1 MANEEFIV
9 TSRSKQGVSPTRRIA
24 FRMAESFFRRWP
36 LYVLPVL
43 LLVGV
48 GVALARKTVAKY
60 QSTGVISVVSNPL
73 LGDLSSI
80 QVSGGN
86 NFQTPAGRTAQ
97 TMNELLGTDGFI
109 QDVANRAGFK
119 GALASGAVTIA
130 DLRAHVYATAN
141 GYQLLQ
147 VVASWPTAL
156 GSEQIA
162 KATID
167 GYTSYALQSQVA
179 KTKDASTFWAARAA
193 AYQTKVSQ
201 AQRALQDFVKA
212 NPPPAVG
219 TRNESK
225 QIQITT
231 LTAAIDQAQTQE
243 TNAQTQKES
252 ADLTTQELSTAAG
265 QGLQVVDAP
274 KVAGAPE
281 SARRKQIL
289 TVAIFFV
296 LGLLLAGSMLSLSTL
311 LDRSVR
317 SAEDILGATGLVVI
331 ATVPSIA
338 VLRKRR
344 AGQTKRRS
352 SRKEALTV

>member
-48 GVALARKTVAKY
+48 GVARARKTVPKY
-60 QSTGVISVVSNPL
+60 QSTGVISVVNNPL

-80 QVSGGN
+80 QVSGAN
-86 NFQTPAGRTAQ
+86 NFETPAGRTAR

-119 GALASGAVTIA
+119 DALATGAVTIA
-130 DLRAHVYATAN
+130 DLRSHVFATAN

-167 GYTSYALQSQVA
+167 GYTSYVLESQVA
-179 KTKDASTFWAARAA
+179 KTKDASTFWAARET

-201 AQRALQDFVKA
+201 AQQALQDYVKA
-212 NPPPAVG
+212 NPAPAVG
-219 TRNESK
+219 TRNESE
-225 QIQITT
+225 QIEITT
-231 LTAAIDQAQTQE
+231 L
-243 TNAQTQKES
+243 
-252 ADLTTQELSTAAG
+252 ADIPAG
-265 QGLQVVDAP
+265 
-274 KVAGAPE
+274 
-281 SARRKQIL
+281 
-289 TVAIFFV
+289 
-296 LGLLLAGSMLSLSTL
+296 
-311 LDRSVR
+311 
-317 SAEDILGATGLVVI
+317 TGL
-331 ATVPSIA
+331 AYHN
-338 VLRKRR
+338 KRR
-344 AGQTKRRS
+344 QAEAGLTDLELDTLRS
-352 SRKEALTV
+352 ITASGEPVVVVEEEAKSGE